1 MFCGAPFP
9 FRKWLTDNPLQ
20 PDNLLVHENGTLRIS
35 DFGCAVQFEG
45 ENKAKGIVT
54 DTAGTMTFW
63 APECFNEGAS
73 SDVPM

>member
-1 MFCGAPFP
+1 MVLSA
-9 FRKWLTDNPLQ
+9 KQ

-45 ENKAKGIVT
+45 DNKERGIVT

-63 APECFNEGAS
+63 APECFNPGAAH
-73 SDVPM
+73 DAPT